1 VALEACLAWG
11 REGVRGIVADS
22 TASSRRPVGLCL
34 ERQSGLVPLGP
45 RTGAIRQE
53 LETGGRQPP
62 TWPLV
67 VEKPGRTR
75 DAAPRVWHGP
85 SLLRPVE
92 VEYSDGRVA
101 LEALRFVIVHA
112 RPLAQQQTSTYAVA
126 QEQEAP
132 AVADHRQRGQA
143 RWFGWRPA
151 AEAALAEEEG
161 RGQGRRG
168 RRTRPWRYPAV
179 GYHVVADTR
188 RTRRARRGRPAH
200 TDPPAT
206 EGGYRVV
213 VEVEALAN
221 PEEDHGWTV
230 LAPTV
235 SPAVRTDAEMLQAY
249 PEPHT
254 TVEPGF
260 RWSKHPAAMAPGWR
274 EQPERIAALAMRTVV
289 GVLGYSI
296 IQRQVRLS
304 LRTHEQQLPGNTG
317 MTAIPTAAVVLAL
330 CRPVAL
336 VQLWIDEHEV
346 VQSAGVQPQHLRI
359 CDALGLD
366 HAWYKAPS
374 AHQIDQFSQSP

>member
-1 VALEACLAWG
+1 MALYGAYADEPQLSRAPQPAYGHSTAGRDDLQQGLLSLGVRGAGGLPLRGGGRDGTRSARVATPVALEACLAWG

-67 VEKPGRTR
+67 AEKPGRTR

-112 RPLAQQQTSTYAVA
+112 SPLAQQQTSTYAVA

-161 RGQGRRG
+161 
-168 RRTRPWRYPAV
+168 
-179 GYHVVADTR
+179 
-188 RTRRARRGRPAH
+188 
-200 TDPPAT
+200 
-206 EGGYRVV
+206 
-213 VEVEALAN
+213 
-221 PEEDHGWTV
+221 
-230 LAPTV
+230 
-235 SPAVRTDAEMLQAY
+235 
-249 PEPHT
+249 
-254 TVEPGF
+254 
-260 RWSKHPAAMAPGWR
+260 
-274 EQPERIAALAMRTVV
+274 
-289 GVLGYSI
+289 
-296 IQRQVRLS
+296 
-304 LRTHEQQLPGNTG
+304 
-317 MTAIPTAAVVLAL
+317 
-330 CRPVAL
+330 
-336 VQLWIDEHEV
+336 
-346 VQSAGVQPQHLRI
+346 
-359 CDALGLD
+359 
-366 HAWYKAPS
+366 
-374 AHQIDQFSQSP
+374 